1 MRRVPPL
8 FVMSLAERLAMT
20 SSPQSKPAGTIA
32 DLLRRRLRE
41 IGRSPHELAEA
52 VQVPA
57 QYIDDLMAGA
67 RRPPL
72 PARTDIY
79 AKMTSFLRVG
89 RNEVIACARAER
101 AAVPNGRT
109 DPGTRV
115 RAQLLALCPPGTARA
130 LERRRAKSG
139 GAELADLFQ
148 RLLDVTQGS
157 VRRTLDDQIGLR
169 LAAAER
175 GSTYLAMRFR
185 VLEFL
190 DVTADTLSAQDLREF
205 VQTRIASWD
214 VDMETGVL
222 RVVMRAQGPRDRTP
236 RPAPEAE

>member
-1 MRRVPPL
+1 
-8 FVMSLAERLAMT
+8 MT
-20 SSPQSKPAGTIA
+20 SLPESKRAGTIA

-57 QYIDDLMAGA
+57 EYIDDLMAGS

-79 AKMTSFLRVG
+79 QKMTTFLRVG
-89 RNEVIACARAER
+89 RNDVIACARAER
-101 AAVPNGRT
+101 AAAPSGPA

-115 RAQLLALCPPGTARA
+115 RTQLLALCAPVTARA
-130 LERRRAKSG
+130 LERRRVRSG
-139 GAELADLFQ
+139 SAELADLFQ

-190 DVTADTLSAQDLREF
+190 DVTADALSAQDLREF

-214 VDMETGVL
+214 VDIETGVL
-222 RVVMRAQGPRDRTP
+222 RVVLRPQGFRDRTP
-236 RPAPEAE
+236 RPAPAEG

>member
-1 MRRVPPL
+1 
-8 FVMSLAERLAMT
+8 MT
-20 SSPQSKPAGTIA
+20 SSPQPKHAGTIA

-41 IGRSPHELAEA
+41 LGRSPHELAEA

-57 QYIDDLMAGA
+57 QYIDDLMDGS

-79 AKMTSFLRVG
+79 PKMTSFLRVG
-89 RNEVIACARAER
+89 RNDVIACARAER
-101 AAVPNGRT
+101 AAVGRGPA
-109 DPGTRV
+109 DPGVRV
-115 RAQLLALCPPGTARA
+115 RTQLLALCAPGTARA
-130 LERRRAKSG
+130 LERRRTRSG
-139 GAELADLFQ
+139 GSELADLFQ

-190 DVTADTLSAQDLREF
+190 DVTTDTLTAQDLREF
-205 VQTRIASWD
+205 VQPRITSWD
-214 VDMETGVL
+214 VDIETGVL

-236 RPAPEAE
+236 RPAVEKE

>member
-1 MRRVPPL
+1 
-8 FVMSLAERLAMT
+8 MT
-20 SSPQSKPAGTIA
+20 SSPQAKHAGTIA

-52 VQVPA
+52 VQVPPE
-57 QYIDDLMAGA
+57 YIDDLMAGS

-79 AKMTSFLRVG
+79 AKMTTFLRVG
-89 RNEVIACARAER
+89 RNDVIACARAER
-101 AAVPNGRT
+101 AAVASGPV
-109 DPGTRV
+109 DPGSRV
-115 RAQLLALCPPGTARA
+115 RAQLLALCAPATART
-130 LERRRAKSG
+130 LERRRTRG
-139 GAELADLFQ
+139 GSAELADLFQ

-190 DVTADTLSAQDLREF
+190 DVTADTLSPQDLREF
-205 VQTRIASWD
+205 VQPRIASWD
-214 VDMETGVL
+214 VDLATGVL
-222 RVVMRAQGPRDRTP
+222 RVVLRAQGFRDRTP
-236 RPAPEAE
+236 RPAPEAEPE

>member
-1 MRRVPPL
+1 
-8 FVMSLAERLAMT
+8 MT
-20 SSPQSKPAGTIA
+20 SSPQKNAGTIA

-57 QYIDDLMAGA
+57 QYIDDLMAGS

-89 RNEVIACARAER
+89 RNDVIACARAER
-101 AAVPNGRT
+101 AAAPSGPV

-115 RAQLLALCPPGTARA
+115 RTQLLALCAPGTAKT
-130 LERRRAKSG
+130 LERRRARSG
-139 GAELADLFQ
+139 GAEMADLFQ

-169 LAAAER
+169 LTAAER

-190 DVTADTLSAQDLREF
+190 DLTADTLTAQDLREF
-205 VQTRIASWD
+205 VQTRIARWD
-214 VDMETGVL
+214 VDLETGVL
-222 RVVMRAQGPRDRTP
+222 RVVLRPQGPRDRTP
-236 RPAPEAE
+236 RPAPAAET

>member
-1 MRRVPPL
+1 
-8 FVMSLAERLAMT
+8 MT
-20 SSPQSKPAGTIA
+20 SSPESKRAGTIA

-41 IGRSPHELAEA
+41 IGRSPQELADA

-57 QYIDDLMAGA
+57 QYIDDLMAGS

-79 AKMTSFLRVG
+79 AKMTTFLRVG
-89 RNEVIACARAER
+89 RNDVIACARAER
-101 AAVPNGRT
+101 AAVTSGPV

-115 RAQLLALCPPGTARA
+115 RTQLLALCTPGTART
-130 LERRRAKSG
+130 LERRRARSG

-175 GSTYLAMRFR
+175 GSTYLAMRLR

-190 DVTADTLSAQDLREF
+190 DVTPDTLSAQDLREF
-205 VQTRIASWD
+205 VETRIASWD
-214 VDMETGVL
+214 VDLETGVL
-222 RVVMRAQGPRDRTP
+222 RVVLRPQGVRDRTP
-236 RPAPEAE
+236 RPAPAAE